1 MAYRLAGGAPLFTQ
15 ADTLNRSIRAWEG
28 SSLGEDDILIPPFT
42 ALTIAKSAAVPAS
55 SGGLA
60 WKIGAV
66 ARTMTLTDV
75 GLWDSV
81 SIVPPATPRDPKPA
95 PIEILQRPIEL
106 VTEIGGRRIVA
117 AAIASGSANV
127 TKATPTVVETQSE
140 WAAGALSGSLQ
151 MRYDPDGCAKV
162 ELTLA
167 KVHTSS
173 LHIPLLKAYSVWR
186 LRHSSLRA
194 LM

>member
-1 MAYRLAGGAPLFTQ
+1 MFTQ